1 MHLET
6 LQIFVKRVVIFRHIF
21 PHFNKF
27 TIFVII
33 ANILI
38 VYEEICQ
45 ILYLFY
51 MSNQRHFNL
60 QLLICFYQTHL
71 ASGEVRDHMNLINER
86 IKHERL
92 RVCVFPEGTRNKAFD
107 GKMLPFK
114 KGNVFI

>member
-1 MHLET
+1 
-6 LQIFVKRVVIFRHIF
+6 
-21 PHFNKF
+21 
-27 TIFVII
+27 
-33 ANILI
+33 
-38 VYEEICQ
+38 
-45 ILYLFY
+45 

-60 QLLICFYQTHL
+60 QLLICYYQTHL

-114 KGNVFI
+114 KGNVFIYKAETYFVPVSYFIYNLVIILLLY